1 MIYSIYEFSCMAVRI
16 IPAFASTQED
26 ANRFIDELL
35 GQRLR
40 QEAYRFQLDGVPLD
54 DFKFKIKKELELGIL
69 PTHRDI
75 KANFTNGMLKG
86 LTMLRRKAGCNP
98 TVYVENKVTV
108 SVRFKLYH

>member
-1 MIYSIYEFSCMAVRI
+1 MAVRI